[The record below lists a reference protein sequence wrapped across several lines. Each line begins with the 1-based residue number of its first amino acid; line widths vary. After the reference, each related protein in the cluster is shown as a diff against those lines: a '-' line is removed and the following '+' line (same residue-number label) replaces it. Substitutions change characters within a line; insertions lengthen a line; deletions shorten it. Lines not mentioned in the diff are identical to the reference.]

1 MIGVKK
7 ILVGHGQNVA
17 LLENLSLEKGI
28 VDVLKKVKKLNQKDL
43 SNASLEPKEIT
54 QKISPEDDFALY
66 MTIYSYVNAY
76 YVRIREI
83 MTNADKRGEIDY
95 DEVQDQIHA
104 MYKKLKKA
112 KKSKV
117 DIFNEIA
124 QKIHKV
130 SLMDEILCQIVVSYF
145 VQSCEVFDAIT

>member
-1 MIGVKK
+1 M
-7 ILVGHGQNVA
+7 VGHGQNVA

-43 SNASLEPKEIT
+43 SNASLDPKEIT

-66 MTIYSYVNAY
+66 MTINSYVNTY

-117 DIFNEIA
+117 DIFNEIV

-145 VQSCEVFDAIT
+145 VQSCEVFDAIA

>member
-1 MIGVKK
+1 
-7 ILVGHGQNVA
+7 
-17 LLENLSLEKGI
+17 
-28 VDVLKKVKKLNQKDL
+28 
-43 SNASLEPKEIT
+43 
-54 QKISPEDDFALY
+54 
-66 MTIYSYVNAY
+66 MTINSYVNAY

-124 QKIHKV
+124 QKINKV

>member
-1 MIGVKK
+1 M
-7 ILVGHGQNVA
+7 
-17 LLENLSLEKGI
+17 
-28 VDVLKKVKKLNQKDL
+28 
-43 SNASLEPKEIT
+43 
-54 QKISPEDDFALY
+54 
-66 MTIYSYVNAY
+66 
-76 YVRIREI
+76 
-83 MTNADKRGEIDY
+83 
-95 DEVQDQIHA
+95 QDQIHA

-117 DIFNEIA
+117 DIFNEIT

>member
-1 MIGVKK
+1 
-7 ILVGHGQNVA
+7 
-17 LLENLSLEKGI
+17 
-28 VDVLKKVKKLNQKDL
+28 
-43 SNASLEPKEIT
+43 
-54 QKISPEDDFALY
+54 
-66 MTIYSYVNAY
+66 MTINSYVNAY

-117 DIFNEIA
+117 NIFNEIV

-145 VQSCEVFDAIT
+145 VQSCGVFDASA

>member
-1 MIGVKK
+1 
-7 ILVGHGQNVA
+7 
-17 LLENLSLEKGI
+17 
-28 VDVLKKVKKLNQKDL
+28 
-43 SNASLEPKEIT
+43 
-54 QKISPEDDFALY
+54 
-66 MTIYSYVNAY
+66 MTINSYVNAY

>member
-1 MIGVKK
+1 
-7 ILVGHGQNVA
+7 
-17 LLENLSLEKGI
+17 
-28 VDVLKKVKKLNQKDL
+28 
-43 SNASLEPKEIT
+43 
-54 QKISPEDDFALY
+54 
-66 MTIYSYVNAY
+66 
-76 YVRIREI
+76 

-124 QKIHKV
+124 QKIH
-130 SLMDEILCQIVVSYF
+130 
-145 VQSCEVFDAIT
+145 

>member
-1 MIGVKK
+1 
-7 ILVGHGQNVA
+7 
-17 LLENLSLEKGI
+17 
-28 VDVLKKVKKLNQKDL
+28 
-43 SNASLEPKEIT
+43 
-54 QKISPEDDFALY
+54 
-66 MTIYSYVNAY
+66 
-76 YVRIREI
+76 

-117 DIFNEIA
+117 DIFNEIV

-145 VQSCEVFDAIT
+145 VQSCEVFDAIA

>member
-1 MIGVKK
+1 
-7 ILVGHGQNVA
+7 
-17 LLENLSLEKGI
+17 
-28 VDVLKKVKKLNQKDL
+28 
-43 SNASLEPKEIT
+43 
-54 QKISPEDDFALY
+54 
-66 MTIYSYVNAY
+66 
-76 YVRIREI
+76 
-83 MTNADKRGEIDY
+83 
-95 DEVQDQIHA
+95 

-130 SLMDEILCQIVVSYF
+130 SLMDEILYQIVVSYF

>member
-1 MIGVKK
+1 M
-7 ILVGHGQNVA
+7 VGHGQNVA

-43 SNASLEPKEIT
+43 SNASLDPKEIT

-66 MTIYSYVNAY
+66 MTMNSYVNTY

-117 DIFNEIA
+117 DIFNEIV

-145 VQSCEVFDAIT
+145 VQSCEVFDAIA